1 MDENEV
7 NQIEENKEFRRVH
20 RKSVSNMPKELT
32 LSPITMRDL
41 LLFKEDILKE
51 MKIYESNINLSI
63 TKNFEK
69 YNKLLEDCN
78 EKLYNYQRDNALFM
92 KQITFIEEKDKI
104 INLITEKNA
113 ENKNQCNVNDLLIRT
128 CQKELENACF
138 KYDKVIIENLLI
150 PGIVGKSCKFPYLKD
165 YLNDIQKQINNAIS
179 QNKQMTNNLSAY
191 RTTIDGQIRQL
202 NLKIKQLETESKQ
215 FTSEKTIYVD
225 NKYNEIC
232 ETLNKQFNAISCD
245 FLKNK
250 YELKN
255 RITEVKNIK
264 NTMIEEDKKINVA
277 TLVQF
282 EKIKKQFKKFKKN
295 IVELS
300 TLLTQGVTYT
310 GKGKYNKNIASN
322 RQLIIQQFN
331 SMIIGLMKDITK
343 DKAELNSEINNVLY
357 PKKKVGSVIKKYI
370 QGKIQ
375 ADDTKYEERDR
386 NTKFSSN
393 RFEAFSR
400 HSVKKK
406 NLDSF
411 SNNYDLK
418 ISSSKV
424 NSDFYKTVDKKSGKQ
439 LSVEFKDI
447 SYNNAINN
455 TEPKMRSLFDD
466 KKKINIIKE
475 EKNIRSND
483 SSDSFLYSDKD
494 DNNDNDEAM
503 AKKVYSKYFN
513 DKNSFLNSITE
524 KITPTKDR
532 KKNFL
537 RASTQNYNNK
547 IFNNLRKTSNP
558 EGFKLLLK
566 AQENIIKKNTLEK
579 KLTMKYEDM
588 NKNIDKNKKDE
599 IKAISKTESAE
610 IKNIMD
616 NIIINKSISSEN
628 KNIKENKTFN
638 KTESLE
644 IKNMNDNKVIN
655 KTESS
660 EIKNIKDYKDKSYE
674 KNKNEESDYKTMK
687 VTKSEKKSNFLNLS
701 KKEDNKNEENTTNNK
716 SIEKKMTKENMNNK
730 NEEINKIKSE
740 ESPKNINLK
749 KEEKPIIIKEK
760 QNKRINNDYASPRSI
775 NTTNLTNI
783 KSNLQKIQLKEVSKP
798 SSSYKNKTISTE
810 SNIMKYSKN
819 ANNNINNNKALVLK
833 KDKMICFPN
842 NFSNNLLKNSN
853 KNPSHDDNIN
863 KDKKEPLS
871 STKRK
876 RPLSIMNSCQTRPI
890 NKFKIKKKYNIFDD
904 EIYLNK
910 DTIKTLNYCR
920 DENIIDKPLII
931 NQTDFRVDNVKGS
944 LENKILEL
952 EYFTKRKLDELVK
965 EIKNFIPIHFNAYLR
980 E

>member
-1 MDENEV
+1 MDENKV

-20 RKSVSNMPKELT
+20 RNSVSNFPKELS

-51 MKIYESNINLSI
+51 MKIYESNTNLSI

-69 YNKLLEDCN
+69 YNKLLEECN

-92 KQITFIEEKDKI
+92 KQITFIEERDKI
-104 INLITEKNA
+104 INLINEKNA

-128 CQKELENACF
+128 YQKEFENACF
-138 KYDKVIIENLLI
+138 KYDKVIMENLLI

-179 QNKQMTNNLSAY
+179 QNKQMSNNLSAY
-191 RTTIDGQIRQL
+191 RNTIDGQIRQL

-310 GKGKYNKNIASN
+310 GKGKYNRNIANN

-331 SMIIGLMKDITK
+331 SMIIGLMKDVTK
-343 DKAELNSEINNVLY
+343 DKAELNSEINNVLF

-370 QGKIQ
+370 EGKIH
-375 ADDTKYEERDR
+375 ADDTKYDEKDR
-386 NTKFSSN
+386 NSKLSSN

-411 SNNYDLK
+411 SKNYDLK

-424 NSDFYKTVDKKSGKQ
+424 NSDFGKTIEKKSGKQ

-447 SYNNAINN
+447 SYNNTINN
-455 TEPKMRSLFDD
+455 TEPKMRSLFDE
-466 KKKINIIKE
+466 KNKINIIKE

-524 KITPTKDR
+524 KITPTKDK

-547 IFNNLRKTSNP
+547 IFNNLRKTTNP

-566 AQENIIKKNTLEK
+566 AQENITKKNTLEK
-579 KLTMKYEDM
+579 KLSMKYEEM

-599 IKAISKTESAE
+599 IKAISKTESSE
-610 IKNIMD
+610 IKSIME
-616 NIIINKSISSEN
+616 NKNINKSISSEN
-628 KNIKENKTFN
+628 KNIKENKT
-638 KTESLE
+638 L
-644 IKNMNDNKVIN
+644 N

-660 EIKNIKDYKDKSYE
+660 EIKNIKDYKDKSYD

-687 VTKSEKKSNFLNLS
+687 VAKSEKKSNFLNLS
-701 KKEDNKNEENTTNNK
+701 KKEDNKNEENTINK
-716 SIEKKMTKENMNNK
+716 NIEKKMTKENMNNK

-749 KEEKPIIIKEK
+749 KEEKPIIIKENH
-760 QNKRINNDYASPRSI
+760 NKRFNNDYASPRSI
-775 NTTNLTNI
+775 NTTNLTNM
-783 KSNLQKIQLKEVSKP
+783 KSNLQIIQLSEVSKP

-819 ANNNINNNKALVLK
+819 ANNKNNNNNKALILK
-833 KDKMICFPN
+833 KDKMICFTS
-842 NFSNNLLKNSN
+842 NFSNNLIKNSN

-863 KDKKEPLS
+863 KDKKESLS
-871 STKRK
+871 STKIK

>member
-1 MDENEV
+1 MDENKV

-20 RKSVSNMPKELT
+20 RNSVSNFPKELS

-51 MKIYESNINLSI
+51 MKIYESNTTLSI

-69 YNKLLEDCN
+69 YNKLLEECN

-92 KQITFIEEKDKI
+92 KQITFIEERDKI
-104 INLITEKNA
+104 INLINEKNA

-128 CQKELENACF
+128 YQKEFENACF

-179 QNKQMTNNLSAY
+179 QNKQMSNNLSAY
-191 RTTIDGQIRQL
+191 RNTIDGQIRQL

-310 GKGKYNKNIASN
+310 GKGKYNRNIANN

-331 SMIIGLMKDITK
+331 SMIIGLMKDVTK
-343 DKAELNSEINNVLY
+343 GKAELNSEINNVLF

-370 QGKIQ
+370 EGKIH
-375 ADDTKYEERDR
+375 ADDTKYDEKDR
-386 NTKFSSN
+386 NTKLSSN

-411 SNNYDLK
+411 SKNYDLK

-424 NSDFYKTVDKKSGKQ
+424 NSDFGKTVDKKSGKQ

-447 SYNNAINN
+447 SYNNTINN
-455 TEPKMRSLFDD
+455 TEPKMRSLFDE
-466 KKKINIIKE
+466 KNKINIIKE
-475 EKNIRSND
+475 EKNIRAND

-494 DNNDNDEAM
+494 DNNDNDEAI

-524 KITPTKDR
+524 KITPTKDK

-547 IFNNLRKTSNP
+547 IFNNLRKTTNP

-566 AQENIIKKNTLEK
+566 AQENITKKNTLEK
-579 KLTMKYEDM
+579 KLSMKYEEM

-599 IKAISKTESAE
+599 IKAISKTESSE
-610 IKNIMD
+610 IKSIME
-616 NIIINKSISSEN
+616 NKNINKSISSEN
-628 KNIKENKTFN
+628 KNIKENKT
-638 KTESLE
+638 L
-644 IKNMNDNKVIN
+644 N

-660 EIKNIKDYKDKSYE
+660 EIKNIKDYKDKSYD

-687 VTKSEKKSNFLNLS
+687 VAKSEKKSNFLNLS
-701 KKEDNKNEENTTNNK
+701 KKEDNKNEENTTNK
-716 SIEKKMTKENMNNK
+716 IIEKKMTKENMNNK

-749 KEEKPIIIKEK
+749 KEEKPIIIKENH
-760 QNKRINNDYASPRSI
+760 NKRFNNDYASPRSI
-775 NTTNLTNI
+775 NTTNLTNM
-783 KSNLQKIQLKEVSKP
+783 KSNLQIIQLSEVSKP

-819 ANNNINNNKALVLK
+819 ANNKNNNNKALILK
-833 KDKMICFPN
+833 KDKMICFTS
-842 NFSNNLLKNSN
+842 NFSNNLIKNSN

-863 KDKKEPLS
+863 KDKKESLS
-871 STKRK
+871 STKIK

>member
-1 MDENEV
+1 MDENKV

-20 RKSVSNMPKELT
+20 RNSVSNFPKELS

-51 MKIYESNINLSI
+51 MKIYESNTNLSI

-69 YNKLLEDCN
+69 YNKLLEECN

-92 KQITFIEEKDKI
+92 KQITFIEERDKI
-104 INLITEKNA
+104 INLINEKNA

-128 CQKELENACF
+128 YQKEFENACF
-138 KYDKVIIENLLI
+138 KYDKVIMENLLI

-179 QNKQMTNNLSAY
+179 QNKQMSNNLSAY
-191 RTTIDGQIRQL
+191 RNTIDGQIRQS

-310 GKGKYNKNIASN
+310 GKGKYNRNIANN

-331 SMIIGLMKDITK
+331 SMIIGLMKDVTK
-343 DKAELNSEINNVLY
+343 DKAELNSEINNVLF

-370 QGKIQ
+370 EGKIH
-375 ADDTKYEERDR
+375 ADDTKYDEKDR
-386 NTKFSSN
+386 NSKLSSN

-411 SNNYDLK
+411 SKNYDLK

-424 NSDFYKTVDKKSGKQ
+424 NSDFGKTIEKKSGKQ

-447 SYNNAINN
+447 SYNNTINN
-455 TEPKMRSLFDD
+455 TEPKMRSLFDE
-466 KKKINIIKE
+466 KNKINIIKE

-524 KITPTKDR
+524 KITPTKDK

-547 IFNNLRKTSNP
+547 IFNNLRKTTNP

-566 AQENIIKKNTLEK
+566 AQENITKKNTLEK
-579 KLTMKYEDM
+579 KLSMKYEEM

-599 IKAISKTESAE
+599 IKAISKTESSE
-610 IKNIMD
+610 IKSIME
-616 NIIINKSISSEN
+616 NKNINKSISSEN
-628 KNIKENKTFN
+628 KNIKENKTLN
-638 KTESLE
+638 K
-644 IKNMNDNKVIN
+644 K
-655 KTESS
+655 ESS
-660 EIKNIKDYKDKSYE
+660 EIKNIKDYKDKSYD

-687 VTKSEKKSNFLNLS
+687 VAKSEKKSNFLNLS
-701 KKEDNKNEENTTNNK
+701 KKEDNKNEENTINK
-716 SIEKKMTKENMNNK
+716 NIEKKMTKENMNNK

-749 KEEKPIIIKEK
+749 KEEKPIIIKENH
-760 QNKRINNDYASPRSI
+760 NKRFNNDYASPRSI
-775 NTTNLTNI
+775 NTTNLTNM
-783 KSNLQKIQLKEVSKP
+783 KSNLQIIQLSEVSKP

-819 ANNNINNNKALVLK
+819 ANNKNNNNNKALILK
-833 KDKMICFPN
+833 KDKMICFTS
-842 NFSNNLLKNSN
+842 NFSNNLIKNSN

-863 KDKKEPLS
+863 KDKKESLS
-871 STKRK
+871 STKIK